1 MSILVSWKRLSN
13 DGGQREITLPRWTD
27 QWLATAAAAV
37 SSLSPVATLLLYTGP
52 TCLGEQL
59 MDAAAAAEAGDDT
72 RHVCGRSVHR
82 SVSLSRS
89 SCLVRVTAQRYHV
102 LLCTSWLVSQV
113 FVITSVNLVI
123 SYDQGRIYRRVRSL
137 NPLELMLYHWTLRMQ
152 LVRRFIQPHTRR
164 LCYNSVIFAW

>member
-13 DGGQREITLPRWTD
+13 GGGQREITRPRWTD

-37 SSLSPVATLLLYTGP
+37 SSLSPVATLLLYNGP
-52 TCLGEQL
+52 TCFGEHL

-72 RHVCGRSVHR
+72 WHVCGRSVHR

-89 SCLVRVTAQRYHV
+89 RSSCLVRATAQRYHV
-102 LLCTSWLVSQV
+102 FLCTSWLVSQV

-137 NPLELMLYHWTLRMQ
+137 NPLELMLYHWKLRMQ
-152 LVRRFIQPHTRR
+152 LVRRFI
-164 LCYNSVIFAW
+164 